1 VAQICRSLCVAYRK
15 NVLPICQITGAKVA
29 FYSTDGQQN
38 MQPAVLL
45 ARHALSVHSLLPAF
59 AQAGRALY
67 NSIGL
72 GAGAQQTRPDPASS
86 VA

>member
-1 VAQICRSLCVAYRK
+1 M
-15 NVLPICQITGAKVA
+15 LPICQITGAKVA

-59 AQAGRALY
+59 AQAGRALCDCT
-67 NSIGL
+67 GW
-72 GAGAQQTRPDPASS
+72 GPGCPADQT
-86 VA
+86 